1 MKKKYLL
8 IFSVLLIAFDACQD
22 ELNQVPIS
30 QASASNFYRNTSD
43 FQAALSGVYNAL
55 GANPQTGNG
64 YAVRRFDMSEVRSD
78 NVYSPGTGVRDWNP
92 INNFSKTLSTNPY
105 MAEAWATNYIGISRA
120 NTLLDKLN
128 ETVVPDATTRSHIEG
143 EAKFLRASF
152 YFDLVRWFGKVPVIN
167 KVLTPTEVL
176 NVTRSPVA
184 DVYTQIINDF
194 NDAIAKLPDTYVT
207 ADKGRATSNAAKAML
222 GLVYLTRTGPTYG
235 IEGPGMATTEYALA
249 GALFDAVIA
258 SGKYSFVASYPSI
271 FSYTNENNPDIVFDI
286 QAINA
291 GTSGDVGTGARF
303 PSEMYDEAF
312 GSKATTVCNP
322 TCGTIGFAGGVP
334 FDNSLSPK
342 APSKDFKNSLEVGDS
357 RFTFSYLASY
367 TNSSGQAISTGQFVK
382 FVDATKKGVDRFN
395 WPINYPV
402 LRYTDVLLMKAEC
415 FLRGG
420 VGSQAETNTFVNQ
433 VRARAGLG
441 PLANVT
447 LDQLLNERRHEFMA
461 EGLRWHDLVRNGT
474 VLTTMNAWKN
484 SGVDDIGKTTIQTI
498 TSNDIIYPVPNTQII
513 ISPGLY
519 TQNPGY

>member
-1 MKKKYLL
+1 MKKIHLT
-8 IFSVLLIAFDACQD
+8 IFCALLIAFDACES
-22 ELNQVPIS
+22 ELNQIPIS
-30 QASASNFYRNTSD
+30 QASAANFFRNTAD
-43 FQAALSGVYNAL
+43 FQAALSGVYNAM

-92 INNFSKTLSTNPY
+92 INNFEKTLSTNPY
-105 MAEAWATNYIGISRA
+105 MSEAWSSNYLGIMRA
-120 NTLLDKLN
+120 NTVLDKLN
-128 ETVVPDATTRSHIEG
+128 ATAVPDDAIRTRFEG
-143 EAKFLRASF
+143 EAKFLRAFF
-152 YFDLVRWFGKVPVIN
+152 YFDLVRWFGKVPVIT
-167 KVLTPTEVL
+167 KALTPSEVLTVG
-176 NVTRSPVA
+176 RSAVA
-184 DVYTQIINDF
+184 DVYTQIIADF
-194 NDAIAKLPDTYVT
+194 NDAITKLPDTYS
-207 ADKGRATSNAAKAML
+207 ASDRGRATSNAARAML
-222 GLVYLTRTGPTYG
+222 GLVYLTRTGPNYG
-235 IEGPGMATTEYALA
+235 IEGPGMATSEFNLA

-291 GTSGDVGTGARF
+291 GTSGDIGTGARF
-303 PSEMYDEAF
+303 PTEMYDEGY

-334 FDNSLSPK
+334 FDNPTSPK
-342 APSKDFKNSLEVGDS
+342 APSKDFKASLEAGDT
-357 RFTFSYLASY
+357 RFTFSYLPSY
-367 TNSSGQAISTGQFVK
+367 TNSSGQLISTGQFIK
-382 FVDATKKGVDRFN
+382 FVDASKKGVDRFN

-420 VGSQAETNTFVNQ
+420 VGSQTEADGYVNQ

-441 PLANVT
+441 PKSGVT

-474 VLTTMNAWKN
+474 VLTTMNAWKA
-484 SGVDDIGKTTIQTI
+484 SGLDDTGGKIKTI
-498 TSNDIIYPVPNTQII
+498 TANDIIYPVPNSQII

-519 TQNPGY
+519 DQNPGY